1 MMQKWVLFS
10 PGSPCGS
17 SGLWSCGM
25 STDTKG
31 VRDTRGAE
39 GAQEMG
45 ATGCASLHHPDM
57 QNEPKILAEEAEG
70 DSL

>member
-1 MMQKWVLFS
+1 
-10 PGSPCGS
+10 
-17 SGLWSCGM
+17 M

-31 VRDTRGAE
+31 GAE
-39 GAQEMG
+39 DAQEMG
-45 ATGCASLHHPDM
+45 ATGCASLHHLDM